1 MFCNNCGAEVHEG
14 QKFCNNCGA
23 PIPQPSTSVASE
35 LNQDTTQTNQSQAA
49 QQPTQQY
56 QSPIGQQPAQQYQ
69 QAYPQQPAQQ
79 YQYQQPQQQAPKKKS
94 KAPLIIGI
102 VVAVVLIGIIFGG
115 NKSSSSSEHISPNSS
130 NDEPAATQS
139 EGSDA
144 SDDETQEENAG
155 MSYQVTD
162 TSFNYYTNSIGDIEY
177 YGFVQIQNT
186 GTTNIY
192 LEDCKFD
199 LEDNDGHLLQTD
211 DMISTCPDI
220 IAPGE
225 TGYFYNSF
233 GSIDEGVSLDN
244 GVNLVPN
251 YTVEEASGDI
261 VDYDL
266 SDLDFRAGD
275 LGYPTVTGRITNNTT
290 RDDSYLYVNV
300 VFYDANGKTLAVT
313 GTSVT
318 DLNAGSTVSFECPC
332 YFMDDNANMS
342 TIADYKVIARRMY
355 MQF

>member
-1 MFCNNCGAEVHEG
+1 
-14 QKFCNNCGA
+14 
-23 PIPQPSTSVASE
+23 
-35 LNQDTTQTNQSQAA
+35 
-49 QQPTQQY
+49 
-56 QSPIGQQPAQQYQ
+56 
-69 QAYPQQPAQQ
+69 
-79 YQYQQPQQQAPKKKS
+79 
-94 KAPLIIGI
+94 
-102 VVAVVLIGIIFGG
+102 
-115 NKSSSSSEHISPNSS
+115 
-130 NDEPAATQS
+130 
-139 EGSDA
+139 
-144 SDDETQEENAG
+144 
-155 MSYQVTD
+155 
-162 TSFNYYTNSIGDIEY
+162 
-177 YGFVQIQNT
+177 
-186 GTTNIY
+186 
-192 LEDCKFD
+192 
-199 LEDNDGHLLQTD
+199 
-211 DMISTCPDI
+211 MISTCPDI